1 MLNACRR
8 SQPAGAYSMRRDGLP
23 VSDVADVLA
32 ISEPQARRD
41 IIIGAVEA
49 GQSAAEAGRLVGVS
63 RAYAARIARADGLTH
78 AKRRR
83 ERARQVAWLAQSG
96 LSPAEIADAVGL
108 KPRTIRV
115 MRRAR

>member
-1 MLNACRR
+1 MLNVRRR
-8 SQPAGAYSMRRDGLP
+8 SQPAGAYSMRRDGLS
-23 VSDVADVLA
+23 VADVADVLA
-32 ISEPQARRD
+32 VSKPQARRD
-41 IIIGAVEA
+41 IIVGAVEA

-63 RAYAARIARADGLTH
+63 RAYAARIARADGLSN

-83 ERARQVAWLAQSG
+83 ERVRQVAWLARSG

-108 KPRTIRV
+108 KPRTIRA